1 MTYLF
6 IALALLFGGVIAVL
20 GFMVYAGIKNNVL
33 FAIFGWIIGVISE
46 VASAIYV
53 IMWIAS
59 LFN

>member
-6 IALALLFGGVIAVL
+6 IALALSFGGFIAML
-20 GFMVYAGIKNNVL
+20 GFIAYAGVKNNVL
-33 FAIFGWIIGVISE
+33 FVILGWIVGVIGE

-59 LFN
+59 LFK

>member
-20 GFMVYAGIKNNVL
+20 GFMAYAGIKNNVL
-33 FAIFGWIIGVISE
+33 FVIFGWIIGVISE